1 MTGMKHGAGIDM
13 NLDYKDSLRDLG
25 LTEEQIESI
34 LDLNSEY
41 LSEALAEGDIDYLE
55 WHLQDERFIH

>member
-1 MTGMKHGAGIDM
+1 M

-41 LSEALAEGDIDYLE
+41 LSEALSEGDIDYLK
-55 WHLQDERFIH
+55 WHLQDERFIY